1 MIDCSA
7 KGLFDLM
14 DSRVLPSVTDTEL
27 EIGFRKLKEVL
38 DSKNIDYKS
47 FIFELESK
55 DIAIEDDDRE
65 VDEIRAAIFE
75 DTKVAIPLMREE
87 FIDRI

>member
-1 MIDCSA
+1 
-7 KGLFDLM
+7 M
-14 DSRVLPSVTDTEL
+14 DSRVLPSVTETEL

-38 DSKNIDYKS
+38 DSKKIDYKS

-55 DIAIEDDDRE
+55 DIALDHDDDRE
-65 VDEIRAAIFE
+65 ADEIRAAIFE